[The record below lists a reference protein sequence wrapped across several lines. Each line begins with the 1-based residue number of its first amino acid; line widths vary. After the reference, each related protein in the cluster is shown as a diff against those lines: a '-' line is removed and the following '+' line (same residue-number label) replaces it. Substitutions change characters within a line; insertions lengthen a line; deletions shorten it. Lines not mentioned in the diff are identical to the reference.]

1 MLSTTLER
9 QLTAGKKLAVRKT
22 VAGGALNTA
31 RLSRQL
37 PDTDSWAL
45 DFYFLTQPLA
55 KLVNCTDP
63 EVTTVEEWKEKVLN
77 YCVKG
82 EALFER
88 LRELAA

>member
-1 MLSTTLER
+1 MAPVTLER
-9 QLTAGKKLAVRKT
+9 QLNASQKLAVRKT

-31 RLSRQL
+31 RLAQQL
-37 PDTDSWAL
+37 PETDSWAL

-63 EVTTVEEWKEKVLN
+63 EVTTVDEWKEKVRR
-77 YCVKG
+77 YCVKYEELG
-82 EALFER
+82 RR